1 MQSTTTTTTATTTA
15 TTQQHIINVDKN
27 NSNEL
32 KYEINNQLSIRI
44 WLSAL
49 VVVVVVTVVAPIFH
63 ILQKLL
69 R

>member
-1 MQSTTTTTTATTTA
+1 MQSTTTTTTA